1 MELPALERRFRGT
14 MLAKS
19 LGMDSRQITGRKG
32 GVCRAAANVA
42 EDETFAEQARRR
54 AARWHAWL
62 KSPECTFQDRE
73 NFERWC
79 ADVTNAAAYVEFCG
93 DLAAVTELAGDGDG
107 YSEHVLA
114 SFGRSPRLEADRR

>member
-1 MELPALERRFRGT
+1 M

-19 LGMDSRQITGRKG
+19 LAMDTRQITGRDG
-32 GVCRAAANVA
+32 EFCREAATLAA
-42 EDETFAEQARRR
+42 DEPSAEQIRRR

-93 DLAAVTELAGDGDG
+93 DLTAIPDLAEGGEESGDDAR
-107 YSEHVLA
+107 YATRAFASLA
-114 SFGRSPRLEADRR
+114 HSPRLDADPR

>member
-1 MELPALERRFRGT
+1 L
-14 MLAKS
+14 
-19 LGMDSRQITGRKG
+19 
-32 GVCRAAANVA
+32 
-42 EDETFAEQARRR
+42 EQARRR

-107 YSEHVLA
+107 YSEQVLT
-114 SFGRSPRLEADRR
+114 SFGRSPRLEADQR